1 MKQKNN
7 KKIYGRVR
15 HPTRKKV
22 VNPTHS
28 DPTISIASGERRLL
42 RYLYKINNERFNV
55 RDYSIHVAKIP
66 RSTVYDYLN
75 KLERYGF
82 VKKELANNKI
92 TEKGMILLQSSENEG
107 VGGSRTVCREKE
119 KLSTHF
125 HKFKLPIS
133 DKRNFNNSRIKELNA
148 EDVKE
153 NKLHNLHQT
162 IIYFSDAT
170 IVINPKQLIINLYDI
185 ISDNVEDSDLESLN
199 RAIEYAKKL
208 MKIGI
213 VTEGILV
220 EEGHWA
226 RVDSILSE
234 MLYERIDN
242 KYLLDLGDGKKFW
255 IDHSL
260 GKKEDETNDKVV
272 RERVD
277 KFLTEIS
284 NNDVS
289 LLDIDKITK
298 SLGFISKLEST
309 RLLNEIDLRNKN
321 QEVIKKQETG
331 AGLIKTDYLG
341 YIG

>member
-1 MKQKNN
+1 MI
-7 KKIYGRVR
+7 KKISKRVR

-28 DPTISIASGERRLL
+28 DTIISIASGERRLL
-42 RYLYKINNERFNV
+42 RYLHKTNNKRFNV
-55 RDYSIHVAKIP
+55 RDYSINIANIP

-75 KLERYGF
+75 KLERYEF
-82 VKKELANNKI
+82 VKRELANNKI
-92 TEKGMILLQSSENEG
+92 TKKGMIFLQASENIG
-107 VGGSRTVCREKE
+107 VGSSRRECRKRG

-125 HKFKLPIS
+125 HKFKLQIG
-133 DKRNFNNSRIKELNA
+133 DKKNFNISRIEELKPVNI
-148 EDVKE
+148 KE

-162 IIYFSDAT
+162 IVYFDDAT
-170 IVINPKQLIINLYDI
+170 IVINPKQVIISLYDI
-185 ISDNVEDSDLESLN
+185 ISENVEDSDLKSLD
-199 RAIEYAKKL
+199 RAIEYTKKL
-208 MKIGI
+208 SKIGL

-226 RVDSILSE
+226 RIDSILSE
-234 MLYERIDN
+234 LLYEKIDG
-242 KYLLDLGDGKKFW
+242 KYFLDLGDGKKFW

-284 NNDVS
+284 NNDIS

-298 SLGFISKLEST
+298 SLGFISKLESA
-309 RLLNEIDLRNKN
+309 RLLNEIDIRKESRKL
-321 QEVIKKQETG
+321 EIKG
-331 AGLIKTDYLG
+331 DLSIKTDYIG

>member
-1 MKQKNN
+1 MV
-7 KKIYGRVR
+7 KKISKRVR

-28 DPTISIASGERRLL
+28 DPSISIASEERRLL
-42 RYLYKINNERFNV
+42 RYLYQSNNKRFNV
-55 RDYSIHVAKIP
+55 RDYSINIAKRP

-75 KLERYGF
+75 KLERLGF
-82 VKKELANNKI
+82 VERELANNHI
-92 TEKGMILLQSSENEG
+92 TKKGIILLQSSENEG
-107 VGGSRTVCREKE
+107 VGASRKVCRKNEN
-119 KLSTHF
+119 LSTHF

-133 DKRNFNNSRIKELNA
+133 DKRNFNNSKIKKLGAVN
-148 EDVKE
+148 VKE

-162 IIYFSDAT
+162 IIYFNDAT
-170 IVINPKQLIINLYDI
+170 IIVNPKQLIINLYDI
-185 ISDNVEDSDLESLN
+185 ISENVENSDLESLN
-199 RAIEYAKKL
+199 RAIEYAKKM
-208 MKIGI
+208 MKVG
-213 VTEGILV
+213 VMTEGIQIT

-234 MLYERIDN
+234 LLYKKVDN
-242 KYLLDLGDGKKFW
+242 KYFLDLGDGKKFW

-277 KFLTEIS
+277 KFLTEVS

-289 LLDIDKITK
+289 LMDIDKITK
-298 SLGFISKLEST
+298 SLGFITKLEST
-309 RLLNEIDLRNKN
+309 RLLNEIDLRKQQTTEKVELKN
-321 QEVIKKQETG
+321 S
-331 AGLIKTDYLG
+331 IKTDYFG

>member
-1 MKQKNN
+1 MKKPNNNN
-7 KKIYGRVR
+7 KKIYKKVR

-28 DPTISIASGERRLL
+28 DTYVSIASGERRLL
-42 RYLYKINNERFNV
+42 RYLYKINNSRFNI
-55 RDYSIHVAKIP
+55 RDYSINIAKIP
-66 RSTVYDYLN
+66 RSTVYDYIN
-75 KLERYGF
+75 KLARYGF
-82 VKKELANNKI
+82 IKRELANNKI
-92 TEKGMILLQSSENEG
+92 TKKGMIFLQSSEKEG
-107 VGGSRTVCREKE
+107 VEASRRVCRKKE
-119 KLSTHF
+119 KLSTHY

-133 DKRNFNNSRIKELNA
+133 DKRNFNNYRIKELEA

-162 IIYFSDAT
+162 IIHFNDAT

-199 RAIEYAKKL
+199 RAIEYAEKL
-208 MKIGI
+208 RKVGI
-213 VTEGILV
+213 ITEGILV

-226 RVDSILSE
+226 RIDSILGE
-234 MLYERIDN
+234 LLYEKVDN
-242 KYLLDLGDGKKFW
+242 KYCIDLGDGKKFW

-277 KFLTEIS
+277 KFLTEVS
-284 NNDVS
+284 NNDIS

-309 RLLNEIDLRNKN
+309 RLLNEIDIR
-321 QEVIKKQETG
+321 KQQSISKSKIE
-331 AGLIKTDYLG
+331 LIKTDY
-341 YIG
+341 IG